1 MKRIEEVK
9 NLVDS
14 YFKSKFIFYKVE
26 TGEDGLLYTID
37 NGMFPL
43 KIQFEFFP
51 EEIKIHNEYCI
62 VVVWIPLSDY
72 DDIDLTYDPSNI
84 DSLEA
89 IIPEVETGL
98 EFYAE
103 KLQVINEVQKSLNDI
118 KAILKRNDIHYD
130 DSIDFKTFIYGN

>member
-103 KLQVINEVQKSLNDI
+103 KLQVINEVQKSLNNI